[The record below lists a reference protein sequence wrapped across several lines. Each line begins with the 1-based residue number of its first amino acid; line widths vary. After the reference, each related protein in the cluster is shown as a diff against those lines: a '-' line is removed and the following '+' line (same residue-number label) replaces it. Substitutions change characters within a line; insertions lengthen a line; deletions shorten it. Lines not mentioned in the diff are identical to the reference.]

1 MRETS
6 EIWPPAWVMSSGRDG
21 VRGNH
26 QRNAVA
32 YVSRSGR
39 RFAPPGAGGSAT
51 PLAPPAVTS
60 STPRIGGGRRRGVR
74 SGLNTYAE
82 TRMADVQLEQVRKV
96 YGNGQ
101 VAVHEASFTIADGEL
116 VVLVGPSG
124 CGKST
129 LLRMIA
135 GLEEITVGTLR
146 IGGRVVNDV
155 APRDRD
161 IAMVFQSYALYPH
174 MTVAGNLA
182 FGLRL
187 RGAARGEVDRRVAS
201 AAAMLGLEGMLD
213 KRPGELSGGQRQR
226 VALGRALVREP
237 SVFLLDEPLSNLDA
251 KLRHSTRTEIARL
264 HQRLGTTMVY
274 VTHDQVEAM
283 TLGQRIVVLDA
294 GRVQQ
299 VDTPMALYRRP
310 ANLFVAGFLGSPAMN
325 LLSGRL
331 RAAEGLLLDLG
342 QGAVLPLPGV
352 VVPPAWLEREVVL
365 GVRPED
371 LLPAPSAGLEARV
384 EVVEAVGSEAYLHL
398 DWDGRPLVSRLPPQ
412 DLPVPGDRIRLG
424 PDPARL
430 HFFDPRDGVRLE
442 A

>member
-1 MRETS
+1 
-6 EIWPPAWVMSSGRDG
+6 
-21 VRGNH
+21 
-26 QRNAVA
+26 
-32 YVSRSGR
+32 
-39 RFAPPGAGGSAT
+39 
-51 PLAPPAVTS
+51 
-60 STPRIGGGRRRGVR
+60 
-74 SGLNTYAE
+74 
-82 TRMADVQLEQVRKV
+82 MADVQLEQVRKV

-101 VAVHEASFTIADGEL
+101 VAVHEASFQIADGEL
-116 VVLVGPSG
+116 LVLVGPSG

-135 GLEEITVGTLR
+135 GLEEITSGTLR
-146 IGGRVVNDV
+146 IGGRVVNEV

-182 FGLRL
+182 FGLKL
-187 RGAARGEVDRRVAS
+187 RGVPREEAARRVAA

-213 KRPGELSGGQRQR
+213 KRPAELSGGQRQR

-237 SVFLLDEPLSNLDA
+237 AVFLLDEPLSNLDA

-325 LLSGRL
+325 LLRGRL
-331 RAAEGLLLDLG
+331 QVADGLVLELA
-342 QGAVLPLPGV
+342 QGGVLPLQGVQVPSAWPG
-352 VVPPAWLEREVVL
+352 REVVL

-371 LLPAPSAGLEARV
+371 LLPVPVAGLQARV
-384 EVVEAVGSEAYLHL
+384 EVVEAVGSEAFLHL
-398 DWDGRPLVSRLPPQ
+398 DAAGQPLVARLPPQ
-412 DLPVPGDRIRLG
+412 GLPAPGDPIRLQ

-430 HFFDPRDGVRLE
+430 HFFDPQDGNRLE